1 MPDTKPF
8 IRVAGSGTAVVC
20 IHANASSSA
29 QWRALM
35 DLLSPRH
42 RVIAPDLYGSGKSV
56 DWPSASEI
64 SLRDEV
70 EFIAP
75 VLQQAGDRFSLVGH
89 SYGGA
94 VVLLAALQD
103 PSRVRSLALYEPTLV
118 ALVDAQTPPP
128 NGADGIRN
136 AVNAASASLD
146 AGDTDSAARHFI
158 DFWMGSG
165 SWATTPPARKP
176 AIAESIINVRRWAHA
191 LFSEPTPLKR
201 FSQLDVRVLYM
212 LGSKSPESARAVA
225 RLLVPALPNVRV
237 VEFPTLGHMAPV
249 THPDV
254 VNAEIDK
261 FLSEV

>member
-1 MPDTKPF
+1 MADTKPF
-8 IRVAGSGTAVVC
+8 IREAGSGTAVVC

-29 QWRALM
+29 QWRELM
-35 DLLSPRH
+35 DLLSPQP
-42 RVIAPDLYGSGKSV
+42 RVIAPDLYGSGRSG

-94 VVLLAALQD
+94 VALLAALQD
-103 PSRVRSLALYEPTLV
+103 PSRVRSLALYEPTLF

-146 AGDTDSAARHFI
+146 AGDTDSAAMHFI

-165 SWATTPPARKP
+165 SWATSPPARKP

-212 LGSKSPESARAVA
+212 LGSRSPESARAVA
-225 RLLVPALPNVRV
+225 RLLVPVLPNVRV

-261 FLSEV
+261 FLSEA

>member
-1 MPDTKPF
+1 M
-8 IRVAGSGTAVVC
+8 AG
-20 IHANASSSA
+20 ID
-29 QWRALM
+29 

-42 RVIAPDLYGSGKSV
+42 RVIAPDLYGSGRSV
-56 DWPSASEI
+56 NWPSASEI

-94 VVLLAALQD
+94 VALLAALQD
-103 PSRVRSLALYEPTLV
+103 PSRIRSLALYEPTLF

-136 AVNAASASLD
+136 AVKAASASLD

-165 SWATTPPARKP
+165 SWATTPPARKS
-176 AIAESIINVRRWAHA
+176 AIAASIISVRRGAM
-191 LFSEPTPLKR
+191 PC
-201 FSQLDVRVLYM
+201 
-212 LGSKSPESARAVA
+212 SPS
-225 RLLVPALPNVRV
+225 RLL
-237 VEFPTLGHMAPV
+237 
-249 THPDV
+249 
-254 VNAEIDK
+254 
-261 FLSEV
+261 